1 MSKLIATF
9 GLVGMIP
16 FAPGTFGSLAALPFG
31 WALAI
36 WAGPVG
42 LLCVTVLVFFAGL
55 WATGVETAGAANHD
69 PSEIVIDEVAGQ
81 FLALLPLSVGVLL
94 TGNVGVTLV
103 AGFILFRL
111 FDILKPFPVSWADNM
126 NTPMGVMLDDVLAG
140 LLAALCLLGL
150 AWIFP

>member
-31 WALAI
+31 WAFAV
-36 WAGPVG
+36 WTGPVG
-42 LLCVTVLVFFAGL
+42 LLCAAIVVFFAGL

-81 FLALLPLSVGVLL
+81 FLSLLPMAFGAVLTGSVGA
-94 TGNVGVTLV
+94 TMV

-126 NTPMGVMLDDVLAG
+126 NSPMGVMLDDVLAG
-140 LLAALCLLGL
+140 LLAALCLWGL
-150 AWIFP
+150 TWIFP